1 MCQLLT
7 LLYSVAWVSIQRTQ
21 FSKYSVDSNKILN
34 DYLLAHAL
42 IVSKRGKND
51 YTKIIATLL
60 MIKKNETELNGN
72 K

>member
-1 MCQLLT
+1 M
-7 LLYSVAWVSIQRTQ
+7 
-21 FSKYSVDSNKILN
+21 DSNKILN

>member
-7 LLYSVAWVSIQRTQ
+7 LLYSVAWVSIQRIQ
-21 FSKYSVDSNKILN
+21 FSKYSMDSNKILN

-60 MIKKNETELNGN
+60 MIKKMKQLNGN